1 MPRGKMAVRNL
12 NLPNFPTFDLSE
24 IDTVPSRWKKYK
36 RRFELLCT
44 AIGVAEEKQKLA
56 MFLTYVGDDTYEI
69 FENTKLNAT
78 PTFNE
83 TIEALD
89 RHFEP
94 QANKSYETF
103 LFRQMKQL
111 DGENLNQ
118 FYIRL
123 KEQAGKCEFADS
135 DLNIKQQIELS
146 TTNNKLRVYSFQN
159 QEKTLQ
165 ELLTIGRTY
174 EETKK
179 QVEVLTKTKAKET
192 DGEEE
197 TVNFA
202 NKRRFGKNNYHER
215 GMSNNNKKNCYRCG
229 GKFPHK
235 AQCPALG
242 KTCNKCSKKNH
253 FASVCKTSQKRGGNP
268 NNSRNKPLNSV
279 YYTHSPSQL
288 YENLEPLH
296 LDESLFAMSVNK
308 NKAVCDMGSESKSVS
323 DQSDARVFNKP
334 DFDATIL
341 VEGIRVNVL
350 VDTGASINIL
360 TLRTF
365 NELSKRLKQKPILQ
379 KTKTKVIT
387 YGSSS
392 NSSLKVLGTIAFVV
406 ETNSK
411 LCCTKFHVIDTTHK
425 NLLSGETALLLNILT
440 FEKPIFNVQKEYD
453 VNATSLAE
461 KNAVPESL
469 TKLID
474 CFGETVFNNTIGKLK
489 DYEVKLHID
498 KNVPPVAQR
507 ERRIPFAL
515 REKVN
520 KELEKLERAGIIE
533 DVTDEPTP
541 WLNPLVIVPKS
552 DGTIR
557 LCVDMRCANKAIK
570 RTRYPTPTIDDLKCK
585 LRGAN
590 VFTKLDMR
598 SAFHQLELA
607 KESRYITAFQSDTR
621 IKRFTRLLFGANSAP
636 EELQHVIRQLLA
648 DIDGVINIADD
659 LLIYAKDNAEHD
671 RILLQVLERFREKE
685 LTLNLRKCQFLQSSL
700 EFYGHVFSK
709 DGMKPNPKKVEAIV
723 KASQPED
730 QKALRSFLGLANY
743 LKAFIPNYSTIT
755 YPLRSLLKN
764 DTEYEWSNNC
774 DEAFT
779 KLKSAIS
786 SDTCITY
793 FDNRKD
799 TFLFTDASPYGI
811 SAIVLQKSPTE
822 KHAKIVS
829 FSSRALTK
837 TEMNYAQIERECL
850 ALVYGCERN
859 RLYLLGRQFTAY
871 NDHKAL
877 VNILNNPKSTIP
889 LRIERLTLRLQG
901 YQFVLKHVK
910 SDDNISDYPS
920 RHPYDTADESVAET
934 TEEYVNQL
942 AEYSC
947 PNALTL
953 DNIRQATKYDK
964 LCQELIKLVQNRNW
978 YTIEKRTDIGE
989 EVKNEL
995 KSFRKLRNEL
1005 TLTNDQQTILKGTR
1019 IVIPEILQ
1027 QLAINIAHVG
1037 HQGIQK
1043 TKTLLRSKV
1052 YFKNMDKLVEQ
1063 KISNCLACQAVE
1075 KQTKSTPL
1083 KNTEIPDNV
1092 WDAVNVDYLGPL
1104 PSGHYLFVLIDQRS
1118 RFPIVDLT
1126 KSTNATSAISSLSR
1140 TFSMY
1145 GNPKSV
1151 ISDNGPPFTSKQ
1163 FADFLQSRGVTH
1175 RRVTPVWPQANG
1187 EAERFM
1193 RPLKKTIQTAHLEK
1207 KNIASEV
1214 ENFLFAYRNTPHST
1228 TKVSPAE
1235 LMFNRKPNYNLPHVQ
1250 PAVDTEL
1257 HRHAAE
1263 NDRERKSYNKNYIDT
1278 KRHASDI
1285 RLNLGDRVLVHQPK
1299 INKLTPYYNPKP
1311 LRVTHTKGT
1320 MVTAKY
1326 ESDGG
1331 YITRNV
1337 THFKRIAPETKVP
1350 MKQNKRSTV
1359 ESEPRKQYSMRKRK

>member
-1 MPRGKMAVRNL
+1 MPRGKMAVKNL

-24 IDTVPSRWKKYK
+24 NDTVPSRWKKYK
-36 RRFELLCT
+36 QRFELLCT

-69 FENTKLNAT
+69 FENTKLNES

-83 TIEALD
+83 AIEALD
-89 RHFEP
+89 KHFEP
-94 QANKSYETF
+94 QSNKSYETF

-111 DGENLNQ
+111 EGENLNQ

-123 KEQAGKCEFADS
+123 KEQASKCGFADA

-146 TTNNKLRVYSFQN
+146 TTNNKLRIYSFQN
-159 QEKTLQ
+159 QDKTLQ
-165 ELLTIGRTY
+165 ELLVIGRTY
-174 EETKK
+174 EQTRK
-179 QVEVLTKTKAKET
+179 QVEVLTKDKLTKA
-192 DGEEE
+192 DQEEE
-197 TVNFA
+197 SVNFTK
-202 NKRRFGKNNYHER
+202 KRKFGKNKYFER
-215 GMSNNNKKNCYRCG
+215 GMSDNNKKSCFRCG

-235 AQCPALG
+235 YQCPALG

-253 FASVCKTSQKRGGNP
+253 FATVCKTSQKRGGNL
-268 NNSRNKPLNSV
+268 NNIQLKTLNSITS
-279 YYTHSPSQL
+279 THSPSQL
-288 YENLEPLH
+288 YESLEPLC
-296 LDESLFAMSVNK
+296 LDETLFTLSVSE
-308 NKAVCDMGSESKSVS
+308 NKAVCNKGSEPRSVS
-323 DQSDARVFNKP
+323 DQFDARVFNVNKP
-334 DFDATIL
+334 NFDATIL
-341 VEGIRVNVL
+341 VEGIRVNFL

-379 KTKTKVIT
+379 KTKAKVVT
-387 YGSSS
+387 YGSSY
-392 NSSLKVLGTIAFVV
+392 SSLSVLGKITFVV
-406 ETNSK
+406 ETKSK
-411 LCCTKFHVIDTTHK
+411 LCCTDFLVIDTPHK

-440 FEKPIFNVQKEYD
+440 FKKPVFHVQEESEM
-453 VNATSLAE
+453 NASSLAE
-461 KNAVPESL
+461 NTTVPESL
-469 TKLID
+469 TQVID
-474 CFGETVFNNTIGKLK
+474 CFAKTVFNNTVGKLK

-498 KNVPPVAQR
+498 KSVPPVAQR

-552 DGTIR
+552 DGSIR

-590 VFTKLDMR
+590 IFTKLDMR
-598 SAFHQLELA
+598 SAFHQLELS

-621 IKRFTRLLFGANSAP
+621 VKRFTRLLFGANSAP

-659 LLIYAKDNAEHD
+659 LLIYARDNAEHNQ
-671 RILLQVLERFREKE
+671 ILLKVLERFREKG
-685 LTLNLRKCQFLQSSL
+685 LTLNLQKCQFLQSSL

-709 DGMKPNPKKVEAIV
+709 DGMKPNPKKVEEIV
-723 KASQPED
+723 KAPKPEN

-743 LKAFIPNYSTIT
+743 LKAFIPDYSTIT
-755 YPLRSLLKN
+755 YPLRLLLKN
-764 DTEYEWSNNC
+764 DTEYEWSNDC
-774 DEAFT
+774 EEAFM

-793 FDNRKD
+793 FDNRKE

-811 SAIVLQKSPTE
+811 SAIVLQKSQTE

-901 YQFVLKHVK
+901 YQFLLKHVK

-920 RHPYDTADESVAET
+920 RHPFETADETSAGT

-942 AEYSC
+942 VEYAC

-953 DNIRQATKYDK
+953 DNIRQATRSDK
-964 LCQELIKLVQNRNW
+964 LCQEVIKLIQNRNW
-978 YTIEKRTDIGE
+978 YTIEKRTDINE
-989 EVKNEL
+989 EFKNEL
-995 KSFRKLRNEL
+995 KNFRKIRNEL
-1005 TLTNDQQTILKGTR
+1005 TLTDDQQIILKGTR

-1027 QLAINIAHVG
+1027 QLSINIAHVG

-1052 YFKNMDKLVEQ
+1052 YFKNMDKLVER

-1075 KQTKSTPL
+1075 KQTMSTPL
-1083 KNTEIPDNV
+1083 KNTEIPENV
-1092 WDAVNVDYLGPL
+1092 WETVNVDYLGPL

-1118 RFPIVDLT
+1118 RFPLVDFT
-1126 KSTNATSAISSLSR
+1126 KSTNATNAISSLSR
-1140 TFSMY
+1140 LFSMY
-1145 GNPKSV
+1145 GNPKSTV
-1151 ISDNGPPFTSKQ
+1151 SDNGPPFNSKQ
-1163 FADFLQSRGVTH
+1163 FADFLQSRGILH

-1207 KNIASEV
+1207 KNIPSEV

-1235 LMFNRKPNYNLPHVQ
+1235 LMFNRKPNYNLPHCLLYTS
-1250 PAVDTEL
+1250 P
-1257 HRHAAE
+1257 
-1263 NDRERKSYNKNYIDT
+1263 S
-1278 KRHASDI
+1278 
-1285 RLNLGDRVLVHQPK
+1285 
-1299 INKLTPYYNPKP
+1299 
-1311 LRVTHTKGT
+1311 
-1320 MVTAKY
+1320 
-1326 ESDGG
+1326 
-1331 YITRNV
+1331 
-1337 THFKRIAPETKVP
+1337 
-1350 MKQNKRSTV
+1350 
-1359 ESEPRKQYSMRKRK
+1359 PRDS

>member
-1 MPRGKMAVRNL
+1 MPRGKMAVKNL

-24 IDTVPSRWKKYK
+24 TDTVPSRWKKYK
-36 RRFELLCT
+36 QRFELLCT
-44 AIGVAEEKQKLA
+44 AIGVAEENQKLA

-69 FENTKLNAT
+69 FENTKSSDI

-83 TIEALD
+83 VIEAMD
-89 RHFEP
+89 KHFEP
-94 QANKSYETF
+94 QTNKSYETF
-103 LFRQMKQL
+103 LFRQIKQL

-123 KEQAGKCEFADS
+123 KEQASKCGFTDP

-146 TTNNKLRVYSFQN
+146 TTNNKLRIYSFQN
-159 QEKTLQ
+159 QGKTLQ

-174 EETKK
+174 EQTRK
-179 QVEVLTKTKAKET
+179 QVEVLTKTKLKED

-197 TVNFA
+197 NVNFA
-202 NKRRFGKNNYHER
+202 NKRRFGKNNYSER
-215 GMSNNNKKNCYRCG
+215 GMSNNNKKSCFRCG

-235 AQCPALG
+235 TQCPALG
-242 KTCNKCSKKNH
+242 KTCNSCSKKNH
-253 FASVCKTSQKRGGNP
+253 FATVCKTRQKRGGNP
-268 NNSRNKPLNSV
+268 KPLNSLND
-279 YYTHSPSQL
+279 THSPSQL
-288 YENLEPLH
+288 YESLEPLH
-296 LDESLFAMSVNK
+296 LDETLFTMSFDE
-308 NKAVCDMGSESKSVS
+308 NKAVCDKGTESRSVS
-323 DQSDARVFNKP
+323 DQSDERVFKVNKA
-334 DFDATIL
+334 DFDATVL
-341 VEGIRVNVL
+341 VESIRVNFL

-392 NSSLKVLGTIAFVV
+392 NSSLKVLGTIKFVV
-406 ETNSK
+406 ETKNK

-440 FEKPIFNVQKEYD
+440 FEKPVFNVQKEFD
-453 VNATSLAE
+453 VNGGSLKK
-461 KNAVPESL
+461 KNTVPESL
-469 TKLID
+469 TNLID
-474 CFGETVFNNTIGKLK
+474 GFGKTVFNNTIGKLK

-498 KNVPPVAQR
+498 KSIPPVAQR

-598 SAFHQLELA
+598 SAFHQLELS

-621 IKRFTRLLFGANSAP
+621 VKRFTRLLFGANSAP

-659 LLIYAKDNAEHD
+659 LLIFAKDNAEHD

-685 LTLNLRKCQFLQSSL
+685 LTLNLQKCQFLQSSL
-700 EFYGHVFSK
+700 EFYGHIFSK
-709 DGMKPNPKKVEAIV
+709 DGMKPNPRKVEAIV
-723 KASQPED
+723 KAPQPESE
-730 QKALRSFLGLANY
+730 KALRSFLGLANY
-743 LKAFIPNYSTIT
+743 LKAFIPDYSTIT

-764 DTEYEWSNNC
+764 DTDYKWSNEC
-774 DEAFT
+774 EEAFT
-779 KLKSAIS
+779 KLKAAIS

-811 SAIVLQKSPTE
+811 SAIVLQKSPSE
-822 KHAKIVS
+822 KDAKIVS

-889 LRIERLTLRLQG
+889 LRIERLSLRLQG
-901 YQFVLKHVK
+901 YQFLLKHVK
-910 SDDNISDYPS
+910 SEDNISDYPS
-920 RHPYDTADESVAET
+920 RHPHDMAEDTVTET

-942 AEYSC
+942 AEYAC

-953 DNIRQATKYDK
+953 DNIRQATKADK
-964 LCQELIKLVQNRNW
+964 LCQEVIKLVQNRNW
-978 YTIEKRTDIGE
+978 YTIEKRTDIDE
-989 EVKNEL
+989 QVKNEL
-995 KSFRKLRNEL
+995 KNFRKIRNEL
-1005 TLTNDQQTILKGTR
+1005 TLTDDQQIILKGSR

-1027 QLAINIAHVG
+1027 KVSINIAHVG

-1052 YFKNMDKLVEQ
+1052 YFKNIDKLVEQ

-1075 KQTKSTPL
+1075 KQIKSTPL
-1083 KNTEIPDNV
+1083 KNTQIPDNV
-1092 WDAVNVDYLGPL
+1092 WDVVNVDYLGPL
-1104 PSGHYLFVLIDQRS
+1104 PSGQYLFVLIDQRS
-1118 RFPIVDLT
+1118 RFPLVDFT
-1126 KSTNATSAISSLSR
+1126 KSTNANNAISSLSR

-1163 FADFLQSRGVTH
+1163 FADFLQSRGITH

-1207 KNIASEV
+1207 KNIVLEV

-1228 TKVSPAE
+1228 TKVTPAE
-1235 LMFNRKPNYNLPHVQ
+1235 LMFNRKPNYNLPHVHQ
-1250 PAVDTEL
+1250 AVDTEM
-1257 HRHAAE
+1257 HRRATE
-1263 NDRERKSYNKNYIDT
+1263 NDRKRKSYNKHYTDT

-1285 RLNLGDRVLVHQPK
+1285 RLSPGDRVLVHQPK
-1299 INKLTPYYNPKP
+1299 INKLTPYYNPNP
-1311 LRVTHTKGT
+1311 LCITHIKGT

-1326 ESDGG
+1326 ETDGG

-1337 THFKRIAPETKVP
+1337 THFKKITPDT
-1350 MKQNKRSTV
+1350 KQNEQSTID
-1359 ESEPRKQYSMRKRK
+1359 SEPRKQYWMRKRK